1 MEILAPVGSK
11 DTLKAAIT
19 GGANAVYFGGKHFGA
34 RRFAKNFSDSNLK
47 SAVNLSHKH
56 GVKVYITCNILIK
69 EKELKKAF
77 SHLSFL
83 ESINLDAVIVQ
94 DKGLLRLI
102 RENFSIPIFASTQM
116 GIHSPEGALWAEK
129 NGISR
134 VILARELHLA
144 ELKKIKNVTKVEL
157 EVFIHGAQC
166 YAFSGQCLFS
176 SILGGRSGNRG
187 VCAQPCRQLYSQ
199 GQEKGYLLST
209 ADLFGVS
216 IIPEL
221 LKMGIDSLKIEG
233 RMRSPLYVYL
243 TSKIYSN
250 AIRRAEN
257 GEDILIT
264 PREKEMLKVV
274 FNRGFNKG
282 YLIEN
287 NIIHR
292 DYQGSRG
299 LLLGTAIYNG
309 KNFLITTEQ
318 LNIGDGITLYRNS
331 EKIGGFSLKHIKK
344 TDGICTLRNPPF
356 RIRSGKYQLYKT
368 KDHEFASIKRMI
380 NKLKLPTI
388 THNKNFK
395 TFNFTPKKRSR
406 TSGELSFY
414 LTSLKALETVIPY
427 ADRVYFEWNNNFNEA
442 QVICEKSEVELVLI
456 MPRLA
461 FNIIEVDVNN
471 LMICSL
477 GQFEKYSN
485 RKLFGYY
492 SMNFF
497 NSLTIPELYQYTL
510 SVELSKENINNIASH
525 FLGRLEVMVFG
536 KIELM
541 ISRDPSLK
549 DGILVDRKKK
559 RFQTYRDQFEIIHI
573 LNSPDLFL
581 LDYLDELDKIGIN
594 SFGIDLRRRDTKLCK
609 IVAKAFY
616 DRDIN
621 KKTIIKRKC
630 KSITSGHYLRGV
642 F

>member
-1 MEILAPVGSK
+1 MELLAPVGSK
-11 DTLKAAIT
+11 DALKAAII
-19 GGANAVYFGGKHFGA
+19 GGADAVYLGGKHFGA
-34 RRFAKNFSDSNLK
+34 RRLAENFSDSTLK
-47 SAVNLSHKH
+47 AAVNLSHQH
-56 GVKVYITCNILIK
+56 GVKVYITLNILIK
-69 EKELKKAF
+69 ERELKRAF

-83 ESINLDAVIVQ
+83 ESIDIDAVIVQ
-94 DKGLLRLI
+94 DRGLLKLI
-102 RENFSIPIFASTQM
+102 RENFQIPIFASTQM

-134 VILARELHLA
+134 IILARELHIA
-144 ELKKIKNVTKVEL
+144 ELEKIKKVTNVEL

-176 SILGGRSGNRG
+176 SILGRRSGNRG
-187 VCAQPCRQLYSQ
+187 LCAQPCRKLYLQ

-209 ADLFGVS
+209 ADIFGVS

-221 LKMGIDSLKIEG
+221 LKIGIDSVKIEG

-250 AIRRAEN
+250 AIRRAED
-257 GEDILIT
+257 GKEILIT
-264 PREKEMLKVV
+264 PKEKEMLQVV

-292 DYQGSRG
+292 ESQGSRG

-309 KNFLITTEQ
+309 KFFLIKTEQ
-318 LNIGDGITLYRNS
+318 LSIGDGITLYRNN
-331 EKIGGFSLKHIKK
+331 EKIGGFSLKHLNIK
-344 TDGICTLRNPPF
+344 DGVSTFRNPPF
-356 RIRSGKYQLYKT
+356 RIPKGKYRLYKT
-368 KDHEFASIKRMI
+368 KDHEFDFIKNMI
-380 NKLKLPTI
+380 NQLKFPSVSYKKKF
-388 THNKNFK
+388 N
-395 TFNFTPKKRSR
+395 TFNFTPIKRKK

-414 LTSLKALETVIPY
+414 LTSLKALENVIPY
-427 ADRVYFEWNNNFNEA
+427 ADRIYFEWNHNFIEA
-442 QVICEKSEVELVLI
+442 QAICKKSGVEFVLMI
-456 MPRLA
+456 PRLT
-461 FNIIEVDVNN
+461 FNVPDVDVNH
-471 LMICSL
+471 LMISSL

-497 NSLTIPELYQYTL
+497 NSFTIPELYQYTL
-510 SVELSKENINNIASH
+510 SVELSKENINKITSH

-541 ISRDPSLK
+541 VSRDPSLK
-549 DGILVDRKKK
+549 EGILIDQKKK
-559 RFQTYRDQFEIIHI
+559 KFTTYRDQSGVIHI

-581 LDYLDELDKIGIN
+581 LDYLDELDKFGIN
-594 SFGIDLRRRDTKLCK
+594 SFGIDLRRRDSKLCK

-616 DRDIN
+616 DRDIS

-630 KSITSGHYLRGV
+630 KSITAGHYLRGV

>member
-1 MEILAPVGSK
+1 MELLAPVGSK
-11 DTLKAAIT
+11 DALKAAIT
-19 GGANAVYFGGKHFGA
+19 GGADAVYLGGKHFGA
-34 RRFAKNFSDSNLK
+34 RRLAKNFTDSNLK

-56 GVKVYITCNILIK
+56 GVKVYTTLNILIK
-69 EKELKKAF
+69 EKELKRAF

-83 ESINLDAVIVQ
+83 ESINMDAVIVQ
-94 DKGLLRLI
+94 DRGLLRLI

-116 GIHSPEGALWAEK
+116 GIHSIEGAVWAEK

-134 VILARELHLA
+134 IILARELNLA
-144 ELKKIKNVTKVEL
+144 ELEKIKNVTKVEL

-187 VCAQPCRQLYSQ
+187 LCAQPCRKLYIQ
-199 GQEKGYLLST
+199 GKEKGYLLST
-209 ADLFGVS
+209 GDLFGVS

-221 LKMGIDSLKIEG
+221 LKMGIASLKIEG

-257 GEDILIT
+257 DEDILIT
-264 PREKEMLKVV
+264 PREKEMLEVV
-274 FNRGFNKG
+274 FNRGFNQG

-292 DYQGSRG
+292 EYQGSRG
-299 LLLGTAIYNG
+299 LLLGTAFFNG
-309 KNFLITTEQ
+309 KNISIKTEQ
-318 LNIGDGITLYRNS
+318 LSIGDGITLYRNN
-331 EKIGGFSLKHIKK
+331 EKIGGFSLKHINK
-344 TDGICTLRNPPF
+344 TGGVCTLRNPPF
-356 RIRSGKYQLYKT
+356 RIRKGKYQLYKT
-368 KDHEFASIKRMI
+368 KDHEFDLIRKTI
-380 NKLKLPTI
+380 NKLKFPTV
-388 THNKNFK
+388 TQNKKFAS
-395 TFNFTPKKRSR
+395 FNFIPKKRSR
-406 TSGELSFY
+406 TYGELSFY
-414 LTSLKALETVIPY
+414 ISSLKALETVIPY
-427 ADRVYFEWNNNFNEA
+427 ANRIYFEWNNNFHEA
-442 QVICEKSEVELVLI
+442 QVICEKYGVEFVLM

-461 FNIIEVDVNN
+461 FNVLDVNVN
-471 LMICSL
+471 HLMICSL

-510 SVELSKENINNIASH
+510 SVELSKENIKNIASH

-541 ISRDPSLK
+541 VSRDPSLP
-549 DGILVDRKKK
+549 DGILIDGKKK
-559 RFQTYRDQFEIIHI
+559 KFETYRDQFGIIHI

-581 LDYLDELDKIGIN
+581 LDYLDELDKFGIN
-594 SFGIDLRRRDTKLCK
+594 SFGIDLRRRDSKLCK

-616 DRDIN
+616 DRDIS

-630 KSITSGHYLRGV
+630 KSITAGHYLRGV

>member
-1 MEILAPVGSK
+1 VELLAPVGSK
-11 DTLKAAIT
+11 DMLKAAII
-19 GGANAVYFGGKHFGA
+19 GGADAVYLGGKHFGA
-34 RRFAKNFSDSNLK
+34 RRQAENFSDSNLK
-47 SAVNLSHKH
+47 VAVNLSHQH
-56 GVKVYITCNILIK
+56 GVKVYATLNILLK
-69 EKELKKAF
+69 EQELKRAF

-83 ESINLDAVIVQ
+83 ESINIDAVIVQ
-94 DKGLLRLI
+94 DRGLLRLI

-129 NGISR
+129 NGVKRI
-134 VILARELHLA
+134 ILARELHLA
-144 ELKKIKNVTKVEL
+144 ELEKIRNVTQVEL

-187 VCAQPCRQLYSQ
+187 VCAQPCRKLYIC

-209 ADLFGVS
+209 ADIFGVS

-221 LKMGIDSLKIEG
+221 LKMGIDGLKIEG

-243 TSKIYSN
+243 SSKIYSN
-250 AIRRAEN
+250 AIKRAED
-257 GEDILIT
+257 GVEILIT
-264 PREKEMLKVV
+264 PKEKEMLEVV

-287 NIIHR
+287 NIIHQE
-292 DYQGSRG
+292 YQGSRG

-309 KNFLITTEQ
+309 KKFLIKTEH
-318 LNIGDGITLYRNS
+318 LSLGDGITLYRHN
-331 EKIGGFSLKHIKK
+331 EKIGGFSLKHINKK
-344 TDGICTLRNPPF
+344 DGLCILRNPPF
-356 RIRSGKYQLYKT
+356 RIRKGKYQLYKT
-368 KDHEFASIKRMI
+368 KDHEFAFIKKMI
-380 NKLKLPTI
+380 NTLKFPSVTY
-388 THNKNFK
+388 KK
-395 TFNFTPKKRSR
+395 KPSTFHFTPKKRSR

-414 LTSLKALETVIPY
+414 ITSLKALETVIPY
-427 ADRVYFEWNNNFNEA
+427 ASRIYFEWNNNFHEA
-442 QVICEKSEVELVLI
+442 QAICGKAGVEFVLM
-456 MPRLA
+456 MPRLT
-461 FNIIEVDVNN
+461 FNILNVDVNH

-497 NSLTIPELYQYTL
+497 NSLTFPELYQYTL
-510 SVELSKENINNIASH
+510 SVELSKENINNITSH

-541 ISRDPSLK
+541 VSRDPSLK
-549 DGILVDRKKK
+549 EGILIDRKRKK
-559 RFQTYRDQFEIIHI
+559 FPTYRDQFGLIHI
-573 LNSPDLFL
+573 LNSSDLFL
-581 LDYLDELDKIGIN
+581 LDYLDEFDKLGIN
-594 SFGIDLRRRDTKLCK
+594 SFGIDLRRRDVKLCK

-616 DRDIN
+616 YRDLN
-621 KKTIIKRKC
+621 KKATIKRTC
-630 KSITSGHYLRGV
+630 KSITAGKVSSNR